1 MPSIGAL
8 GRALACFAPWLTRL
22 FLVIG
27 ATSVAA
33 TSAVANPT
41 TSAPTSGFFLEIEA
55 ANPQGGTGHLFYDVG
70 QWYNGRHSVRVE
82 MPPGTS
88 LQTYRFAIPP
98 RPIKHLRFD
107 PADGAAVVFIGQMR
121 LLTAEG
127 RLLATAGPERLV
139 SMNAIDRL
147 SIENGVARVETSSND
162 PMLLIAAPM
171 HEQTVRAL
179 GRATVGPA
187 TLFLLAGLVAALAA
201 VSFFAALR
209 SVTTPVAAG
218 TFLRQRIHLLTV
230 FAGTFLLMLG
240 ARLSWLKSYSR
251 PMPFWDEWKAG
262 AIDLIIPLRGGFL
275 DWEALFIPQSEHRIL
290 ITRLVTLVGSLCNGE
305 WDPRVGMTVSAFF
318 FAGAL
323 ALVCTGVARTGTRTA
338 CFLAIVLAGWNCLPF
353 DPNNLLW
360 GDQSQM
366 YALNFFA
373 VCVLCIASTEHP
385 RFSTVLAAG
394 AASALSLVTMGAGFV
409 APGVGALLC
418 LWRYAKGRRLP
429 DQAGSDSGRLV
440 VMGMVFAV
448 AAGAGLFLYRQA
460 PFQSDTYARTA
471 TAFLHALKG
480 RAAWPFPPH
489 AWLVWVV
496 WFPWITTCVLA
507 LRDRQAAPHTFFALS
522 LGAWTLVGLAGLAHG
537 RPTDLP
543 PFDSKYYTL
552 MSFAVV
558 VSTLAAATLSLQRSR
573 PWILTWVCL
582 ACALAT
588 TVAMVPVGRR
598 GIHESYGQFLSRSA
612 HDNVVRPFLAS
623 GDPTTLRATPFYQL
637 PYWNGAELAD
647 LLDTPLLQPWLPAV
661 LRNALAQRPGST
673 LQAGQTPGP
682 VTLAARTL
690 MKCGLGL
697 AVAGAGALLWGLR
710 FSLVPVRLLH
720 PGESPAADRDPV
732 DHGSAS
738 RSSIQ
743 RARRRE
749 TDLEGA

>member
-139 SMNAIDRL
+139 SMNAIERL

-409 APGVGALLC
+409 APAWGRCSACGAT
-418 LWRYAKGRRLP
+418 RKA
-429 DQAGSDSGRLV
+429 V
-440 VMGMVFAV
+440 VCPIRPG
-448 AAGAGLFLYRQA
+448 
-460 PFQSDTYARTA
+460 PT
-471 TAFLHALKG
+471 
-480 RAAWPFPPH
+480 RAASWSWGWCSPSPLGPGSSST
-489 AWLVWVV
+489 VR
-496 WFPWITTCVLA
+496 
-507 LRDRQAAPHTFFALS
+507 LRFNPTPTQERRRRSCTPSTAAPHGPFHPTHGWSGWYGFRGSQRACSRFETGNRPRTPFS
-522 LGAWTLVGLAGLAHG
+522 PCHWEHG
-537 RPTDLP
+537 RWSAWLDWPMGVPPTCRRLTP
-543 PFDSKYYTL
+543 
-552 MSFAVV
+552 
-558 VSTLAAATLSLQRSR
+558 STTR
-573 PWILTWVCL
+573 
-582 ACALAT
+582 
-588 TVAMVPVGRR
+588 
-598 GIHESYGQFLSRSA
+598 
-612 HDNVVRPFLAS
+612 
-623 GDPTTLRATPFYQL
+623 
-637 PYWNGAELAD
+637 
-647 LLDTPLLQPWLPAV
+647 
-661 LRNALAQRPGST
+661 
-673 LQAGQTPGP
+673 
-682 VTLAARTL
+682 
-690 MKCGLGL
+690 
-697 AVAGAGALLWGLR
+697 
-710 FSLVPVRLLH
+710 
-720 PGESPAADRDPV
+720 
-732 DHGSAS
+732 
-738 RSSIQ
+738 
-743 RARRRE
+743 
-749 TDLEGA
+749 